1 MFMPDRS
8 RTPRPGCARGPLRA
22 VAGVLACALVALA
35 TPAAAQP
42 GPPASLPGR
51 PGSAVKDYKLDDIVD
66 ARSNGNP
73 QQISSVIVTLQPGAD
88 LPPQFS
94 RFARDGKLD
103 IINAVVLD
111 LPNGLLKQLGANPN
125 VFRVHDDRP
134 IYPHNYR
141 TSVTVGAR
149 AVQDRLGYTGA
160 GVGIAVIDSG
170 VTNWHDDLTNAN
182 GGNYPYGN
190 QRVTKFVD
198 FVNGRTQLYDDN
210 GHGSHVAGTILG
222 NGRDSSGEKAG
233 IAPNASLVS
242 LKVLD
247 KDGQG
252 TISNFIRAL
261 NWVAANLKTYN
272 IKVVNVSVG
281 AAIRESCWTDPLTI
295 AAKAIADKG
304 VTVVVAAGNLGQNA
318 AGELQWGGI
327 TAPGNAPWVLT
338 VGASSTMGTLTRSD
352 DEMAAFSSSGPTWID
367 FLAKPDLVAPGVGTV
382 SLAALG
388 SEFYT
393 SQAKYLVAGTP
404 ALGFMPYLSL
414 TGTSMAAPVVA
425 GTVAL
430 MLEAN
435 PNLTPNLI
443 KAILQYTAESYA
455 GYSPLQQGTGFLNTL
470 GAVRLAQFYTG
481 GAGTELQ
488 VPKTWSQ
495 QINWGNRQ
503 LTGGVMTPNA
513 IAWATNIVWGTAM
526 TKLSGGDNI
535 VWGTR
540 CGNGGCDNIVWGTY
554 GKGDNIVWG
563 TKGGD
568 NIVWGTYGKGD
579 NIVWG
584 TKGGDN
590 IVWGTKGGDN
600 IVWGTK
606 GGDNI
611 VWGTYGKG
619 DNIVWGTAGGDNI
632 VWGTNCGRGDCDNI
646 VWGTARGDNIV
657 WGTAAKGDNIV
668 WGTAGGDNIVWGTK
682 GGDNIVWGTGRGGDN
697 IVWGTRGGDNIVW
710 GTHGGDNI
718 VWGTNSAKPVMFPDT
733 ANEPLPSLQLEF
745 GDIVPLPSASR
756 GGR

>member
-1 MFMPDRS
+1 MSMPDRS
-8 RTPRPGCARGPLRA
+8 RTPRPRLVWGPLRA
-22 VAGVLACALVALA
+22 VPGVLACALIALA

-42 GPPASLPGR
+42 GLSIASPGG
-51 PGSAVKDYKLDDIVD
+51 PSSAVKNYKLDDIVD
-66 ARSNGNP
+66 SRSNGNP
-73 QQISSVIVTLQPGAD
+73 QQTSSVIVTLVPGAD

-94 RFARDGKLD
+94 RFARGGKLD
-103 IINAVVLD
+103 IINGVVLD
-111 LPNGLLKQLGANPN
+111 LPNGLLKQLGADPN
-125 VFRVHDDRP
+125 VFRIHDDRP
-134 IYPHNYR
+134 IFSHNYR

-149 AVQDRLGYTGA
+149 AVQDLLGYTGA

-170 VTNWHDDLTNAN
+170 VTNWHDDLSNVN

-198 FVNGRTQLYDDN
+198 FVNGRTQPYDDN

-222 NGRDSSGEKAG
+222 NGSDSSGEKAG

-247 KDGQG
+247 KDGLG

-261 NWVAANLKTYN
+261 NWVAANAKAYN

-281 AAIRESCWTDPLTI
+281 AAIRESCWTDPLTL

-304 VTVVVAAGNLGQNA
+304 VTVVAAAGNLGQNA
-318 AGELQWGGI
+318 DGELQWGGV

-338 VGASSTMGTLTRSD
+338 VGASSTMGTLTRGD

-393 SQAKYLVAGTP
+393 SQAKFLVQGTP

-414 TGTSMAAPVVA
+414 TGTSMAAPVVS

-435 PNLTPNLI
+435 PKLTPNLI
-443 KAILQYTAESYA
+443 KAILQYTAEA
-455 GYSPLQQGTGFLNTL
+455 DPNYSPLREGAGFLNSL
-470 GAVRLAQFYTG
+470 GAVRLAKFYADG
-481 GAGTELQ
+481 EVGSKMPVQ
-488 VPKTWSQ
+488 DIWSQ
-495 QINWGNRQ
+495 QIFWGNH
-503 LTGGVMTPNA
+503 LITGGYINPNA
-513 IAWATNIVWGTAM
+513 NAWANNIVWGTA
-526 TKLSGGDNI
+526 TTRLSGGDNI
-535 VWGTR
+535 VWGTNCAR
-540 CGNGGCDNIVWGTY
+540 GDCDNIVWGTRDAKGDNIVWGTGCGRGGCDNIVWGTAR
-554 GKGDNIVWG
+554 GDGDNIVWG

-568 NIVWGTYGKGD
+568 NIVWGTS
-579 NIVWG
+579 
-584 TKGGDN
+584 
-590 IVWGTKGGDN
+590 
-600 IVWGTK
+600 
-606 GGDNI
+606 
-611 VWGTYGKG
+611 
-619 DNIVWGTAGGDNI
+619 
-632 VWGTNCGRGDCDNI
+632 CGRGDCDNI
-646 VWGTARGDNIV
+646 VWGTARGDGDNIV

-668 WGTAGGDNIVWGTK
+668 WGTAGGDNIVWGTARG
-682 GGDNIVWGTGRGGDN
+682 GGDNIVWGTGRGG
-697 IVWGTRGGDNIVW
+697 GDNIVW
-710 GTHGGDNI
+710 GTARGGGDNI
-718 VWGTNSAKPVMFPDT
+718 VWGTNAAQPVLFPDT